1 MRPLRSEN
9 NRDEE
14 SQLRKKENGNL
25 RKEVFTK
32 IVVIEDKT
40 KGFWQ
45 ILSYL

>member
-25 RKEVFTK
+25 RKEVFTLK
-32 IVVIEDKT
+32 IRLKDFGK
-40 KGFWQ
+40 
-45 ILSYL
+45 Y